1 MELNSI
7 LAELTIL
14 FRKELARDNVE
25 LKMEMNAKDVDGW
38 DSLNHM
44 ALIAATEKHFGIK
57 FTFKEIM
64 KMKNVEDMC
73 CAIQSKLIK

>member
-1 MELNSI
+1 MELNLI
-7 LAELTIL
+7 LVELTTL
-14 FRKELARDNVE
+14 FRKELSRENIE

-44 ALIAATEKHFGIK
+44 ALIAAVEERFSIK

-64 KMKNVEDMC
+64 KMKNIEDMC
-73 CAIQSKLIK
+73 LAIQSKLTK